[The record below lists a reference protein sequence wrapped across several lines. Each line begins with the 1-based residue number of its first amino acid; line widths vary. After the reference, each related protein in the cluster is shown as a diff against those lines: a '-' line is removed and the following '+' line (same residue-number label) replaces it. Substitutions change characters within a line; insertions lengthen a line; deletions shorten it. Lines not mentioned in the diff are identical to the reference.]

1 MPGYDLGKEITAGA
15 GAEKKGKQK
24 FAGSWL

>member
-1 MPGYDLGKEITAGA
+1 MPDYDLGKEITAGA
-15 GAEKKGKQK
+15 EAEKKGKQK